1 MKKSFFSVPRTLP
14 LHALTTFLIGV
25 GCVWPLSLSLGL
37 TAPLSLCL
45 TACGAVTLLFA
56 LLDCMPRLRALAYP
70 LLLLA
75 IGGAALSL
83 RGQFSAVGAA
93 LTLMVHGQ
101 PLALAAYSQELSLLL
116 SLVFTGIGASLSRSE
131 QAFFPLALL
140 EIALLFIVSFL
151 GAQIGAASLLPLILA
166 LLLSGRAPGV
176 RARRIVPLCAAI
188 LAATALLMPLS
199 AQVSPELNQLAQRVR
214 RMLDDY
220 LFFTDARTTF
230 SLSATGYQPLGVS
243 QLGGPANPE
252 DTPVMQVR
260 TSGRTLLRGTIK
272 NEYDGHAWADSTSGR
287 RYLYV
292 NPRFY
297 ALRRDLFD
305 QKRPSDAIR
314 AQLPVGETITVLMRA
329 DAASTLYLTQRFSA
343 LSGHEIVPYFS
354 PASEVFG
361 TRSLAFGDSYT
372 FTGVRLSGD
381 TPGIREAVLAAAHHS
396 DAYAD
401 TVRADYLALP
411 DGVETGVY
419 TLAGQIT
426 QDAQTD
432 FDRAAAL
439 CAYLRGAYPYTL
451 AQNVPPAGR
460 DFVSWFLLDE
470 RQGYCTSFATAMA
483 VMARMVGLPARY
495 IEGYA
500 AVPDSD
506 SVARVTQQQTHAW
519 VEIYFS
525 GFGWLPFDPTP
536 GTNDAGGTLPSD
548 DPEDNSPT
556 PSPSPTATPTPFPS
570 PAPDASPSPTPSP
583 SPEPDS
589 TPTPEPDTPSGTP
602 TPTPPPSDDEPPRDP
617 PHRLWPLLLLLLLAL
632 LAALRLYLC
641 APAQVAG
648 RQKNANDA
656 LLVWYR
662 AAEDA
667 LLCMG
672 IAPLPG
678 EAPASFLWRAQGELH
693 DAVKLTGLG
702 KALCVAQ
709 YSGRTL
715 KRTQPERAQKV
726 YAALFAQMTPR
737 QKLRLFARRFI
748 RGIRL

>member
-1 MKKSFFSVPRTLP
+1 MPCWIACPACAR
-14 LHALTTFLIGV
+14 
-25 GCVWPLSLSLGL
+25 WPIRCCCSPSAGRRS
-37 TAPLSLCL
+37 P
-45 TACGAVTLLFA
+45 
-56 LLDCMPRLRALAYP
+56 
-70 LLLLA
+70 
-75 IGGAALSL
+75 L

-151 GAQIGAASLLPLILA
+151 GAQIDAASLLPLILA

-188 LAATALLMPLS
+188 LAATALLMPIS

-314 AQLPVGETITVLMRA
+314 AQLPAGETITVLMRA

-372 FTGVRLSGD
+372 FTGLRLSGD

-419 TLAGQIT
+419 ALAGQVT

-439 CAYLRGAYPYTL
+439 CAYLRSAYPYTL

-506 SVARVTQQQTHAW
+506 SVARVTQQQAHAW

-548 DPEDNSPT
+548 DPEGDSPT
-556 PSPSPTATPTPFPS
+556 PSPRRRPHRRLPLRLRRTHR
-570 PAPDASPSPTPSP
+570 PAPRHPLRPNRTA
-583 SPEPDS
+583 
-589 TPTPEPDTPSGTP
+589 
-602 TPTPPPSDDEPPRDP
+602 PPRPSRTRP
-617 PHRLWPLLLLLLLAL
+617 PIPRPQPRRQAMTSRRATRPTGSGRCCFCCFCCSSRFGRAEAVSLRPRAGRRTAEKRQRRAAGVVSRRGGRAAVHGHR
-632 LAALRLYLC
+632 
-641 APAQVAG
+641 APARRGA
-648 RQKNANDA
+648 R
-656 LLVWYR
+656 LV
-662 AAEDA
+662 
-667 LLCMG
+667 
-672 IAPLPG
+672 
-678 EAPASFLWRAQGELH
+678 LWRAQGELH

-709 YSGRTL
+709 YSGRAL

-726 YAALFAQMTPR
+726 YAALFAQMTLR

>member
-56 LLDCMPRLRALAYP
+56 LLDCMPHLRALAYP

-75 IGGAALSL
+75 IGGSALSL

-188 LAATALLMPLS
+188 LAVTALLMPLS

-230 SLSATGYQPLGVS
+230 SLSATGYQPLGFS

-297 ALRRDLFD
+297 ALRSDLFD

-314 AQLPVGETITVLMRA
+314 AQLPAEETITVLMRA

-372 FTGVRLSGD
+372 FTGLRLSGD

-401 TVRADYLALP
+401 TVRADYLTLP
-411 DGVETGVY
+411 DGVETDVY
-419 TLAGQIT
+419 ALAGQIT

-439 CAYLRGAYPYTL
+439 CAYLRSAYPYTL

-506 SVARVTQQQTHAW
+506 SVARVTQQQAHAW

-525 GFGWLPFDPTP
+525 
-536 GTNDAGGTLPSD
+536 
-548 DPEDNSPT
+548 
-556 PSPSPTATPTPFPS
+556 
-570 PAPDASPSPTPSP
+570 
-583 SPEPDS
+583 
-589 TPTPEPDTPSGTP
+589 
-602 TPTPPPSDDEPPRDP
+602 
-617 PHRLWPLLLLLLLAL
+617 
-632 LAALRLYLC
+632 
-641 APAQVAG
+641 V
-648 RQKNANDA
+648 
-656 LLVWYR
+656 
-662 AAEDA
+662 
-667 LLCMG
+667 
-672 IAPLPG
+672 
-678 EAPASFLWRAQGELH
+678 
-693 DAVKLTGLG
+693 
-702 KALCVAQ
+702 
-709 YSGRTL
+709 
-715 KRTQPERAQKV
+715 
-726 YAALFAQMTPR
+726 
-737 QKLRLFARRFI
+737 
-748 RGIRL
+748 

>member
-56 LLDCMPRLRALAYP
+56 LLDCIPRLRALAYP

-75 IGGAALSL
+75 IGGSALSL

-314 AQLPVGETITVLMRA
+314 AQLPAGETITVLMRA

-372 FTGVRLSGD
+372 FTGLRLSGD

-396 DAYAD
+396 DTYAD

-439 CAYLRGAYPYTL
+439 CAYLRSAYPYTL

-470 RQGYCTSFATAMA
+470 QQGYCTSFATAMA

-506 SVARVTQQQTHAW
+506 SVARVTQQQAHAW

-548 DPEDNSPT
+548 DPEGDSPT
-556 PSPSPTATPTPFPS
+556 PSPSPTATPTPSPS
-570 PAPDASPSPTPSP
+570 PALDASPSPTPSP

-589 TPTPEPDTPSGTP
+589 TPTPEPDTPSDTT